1 MKEITLTLDLVNAVM
16 NYLGTRPYGEVY
28 QLIAEVQ
35 RQAAPQVPAE
45 TEPEVTE

>member
-35 RQAAPQVPAE
+35 RQASPQVPAE
-45 TEPEVTE
+45 PEPEVTA

>member
-1 MKEITLTLDLVNAVM
+1 MKEITLTIDLVNAIIS
-16 NYLGTRPYGEVY
+16 YLGTRPYGEVY

-45 TEPEVTE
+45 TEAEVTA